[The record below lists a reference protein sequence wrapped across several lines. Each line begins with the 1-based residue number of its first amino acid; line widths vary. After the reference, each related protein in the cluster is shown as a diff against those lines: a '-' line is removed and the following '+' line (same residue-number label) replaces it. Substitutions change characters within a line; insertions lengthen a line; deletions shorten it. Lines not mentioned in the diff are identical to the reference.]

1 MTNLDSTWQASVVK
15 LAQSGNS
22 RAIAFWL
29 NRYLVP
35 QGICAQV
42 ETEPSGCLV
51 IRVACRQLPDSDRL
65 VRFICHR
72 LCKLD
77 SPTLRQV
84 RITAQMVGSPQILW
98 EKSARIIPPS
108 ERQTQK
114 TTGNVYAFPQPVQ
127 PTATSEVAPGAPVA
141 AKAAA
146 KAAANPINVEKH
158 SSRPPHSSRG
168 FRFPTLRFKLGSRG
182 TDSQF
187 WQSGVQ
193 QKCSALQTTA
203 LDLTDRSIRWFI
215 QQKPSTRALM
225 LGGSAVAAF
234 LIGCSFELVGYYAN
248 PNAFQ
253 RSKATLT
260 RMLRSGSVLTGSV
273 KTSSERIAVIQQP
286 VLNPDDPT
294 VSLIF
299 SNSTT
304 LQRLPASQLTAT
316 SISNGPVPL
325 ATTIESYRIADM
337 TVTNLSNPF
346 SQSPSSQPKSETVDQ
361 QPAETAA
368 DKAEG
373 DGLAES
379 EDDSLAPDD
388 KMVLTGLPEDEA
400 TDSLTSDSDSEIERA
415 RYASE
420 DAETSETDAD
430 QSTSQD
436 VGQPKKKASPL
447 MPQELLANGVD
458 VVNVASNAVVAGGVE
473 QLTQTLDLL
482 QQNGIYAVG
491 AGQDLPS
498 ARRPQIFDVKGQ
510 RIAYLGYSDSS
521 TRPVSL
527 GTAGVNVGVSQQ
539 MEEDIKA
546 IRDQVDW
553 IVVNL
558 NWNRSL
564 RAYPEEWQVKL
575 AHAAIDQGADL
586 VVGYDANVTQ
596 GAEIYNGRPI
606 VYSLGSSVDEY
617 NDKPAGNYDTV
628 ALKVTLKD
636 HMMELEFLPV
646 QVRRGQAEIAKGELQ
661 KTILQYI
668 EQASSLFDHPLRSST
683 SINSQLRLSL
693 PSAPD
698 AEMPTDPFI
707 SYPESPATDADPEAS
722 PQ

>member
-51 IRVACRQLPDSDRL
+51 IRVACRQIPEGDRL

-77 SPTLRQV
+77 SQTIRQV
-84 RITAQMVGSPQILW
+84 RITAQLVGSPQILW
-98 EKSARIIPPS
+98 EKAARIIPPS
-108 ERQTQK
+108 ERQNQK
-114 TTGNVYAFPQPVQ
+114 AANNVYAFPQPVQ
-127 PTATSEVAPGAPVA
+127 PTATPVA
-141 AKAAA
+141 ASAAVA
-146 KAAANPINVEKH
+146 NVEKDQSQPMSN
-158 SSRPPHSSRG
+158 SSEGG
-168 FRFPTLRFKLGSRG
+168 FHIPKLRFGSRSG
-182 TDSQF
+182 WIDF
-187 WQSGVQ
+187 HAWQSGVQ

-215 QQKPSTRALM
+215 QQKPSSRALM

-248 PNAFQ
+248 PSAFQ
-253 RSKATLT
+253 RSKATFT

-273 KTSSERIAVIQQP
+273 KTASERIAVIRQP

-304 LQRLPASQLTAT
+304 LQRLPVNHLTAALPA
-316 SISNGPVPL
+316 SPVPL

-337 TVTNLSNPF
+337 TVTNLNNPF
-346 SQSPSSQPKSETVDQ
+346 SSSPSSQQNREATEQKPLSNTSEEDAKGENLEDNPEDYSVA
-361 QPAETAA
+361 PA
-368 DKAEG
+368 
-373 DGLAES
+373 
-379 EDDSLAPDD
+379 D
-388 KMVLTGLPEDEA
+388 KMVLTGLPEDDA
-400 TDSLTSDSDSEIERA
+400 TDSLTSDSEVERA

-420 DAETSETDAD
+420 DPEASESDSD
-430 QSTSQD
+430 ESTTQDSSQ
-436 VGQPKKKASPL
+436 KKKVNPL

-458 VVNVASNAVVAGGVE
+458 VVNVASNAVVTGGVE
-473 QLTQTLDLL
+473 QLTQTLSLL
-482 QQNGIYAVG
+482 QQNGIHAVG

-521 TRPVSL
+521 TRPVSA
-527 GTAGVNVGVSQQ
+527 GNAGVNVSVSQQ

-558 NWNRSL
+558 NWNRGL

-586 VVGYDANVTQ
+586 VVGYDASVTQ

-636 HMMELEFLPV
+636 HMMELEFLPI

-668 EQASSLFDHPLRSST
+668 EQASSLFDHPLHSST
-683 SINSQLRLSL
+683 SLNSQLRLSL

-707 SYPESPATDADPEAS
+707 SYPESPATTDADPKAS
-722 PQ
+722 PR